1 MTDDLTTFSRDFGKM
16 PAKAL
21 RDLRT
26 VVRVTGLE
34 AEGVMKR
41 ETPVDTGTMRN
52 STRARF
58 DLGNLTADVGP
69 TVNYAAYVAYGTRR
83 QRPNPFDLRTAE
95 IVGPKFEARCDA
107 VVEGLLP

>member
-1 MTDDLTTFSRDFGKM
+1 MTDDLNTLAHDFGTVT
-16 PAKAL
+16 ATL
-21 RDLRT
+21 HRGLRT

-34 AEGVMKR
+34 AEGVMKS
-41 ETPVDTGTMRN
+41 EEPVDTGAMRN

-58 DLGNLTADVGP
+58 GPMGESADVGP

-95 IVGPKFEARCDA
+95 IMGPRFEDRCTA
-107 VVEGLLP
+107 VVEGLL